1 HLVNKKQGLILLTGP
16 TGSGKS
22 TLMYQMVLHA
32 YKELNLNVITIE
44 NPVEQLLKG
53 ITQISINKKAG
64 IDYISSFKAILRCD
78 PDIILIGEIRDAEV
92 AKCVIQASLSGH
104 LVLSTM
110 HSTNCRGAL
119 LRLLEMGI
127 SIQELTQS
135 INIISNQRLIT
146 TTQNERR
153 LICETIDK
161 MQIQYFFEHE
171 QTMPHNFNNLEQ
183 QLNLLSKEGTICEDT
198 ASKYF

>member
-1 HLVNKKQGLILLTGP
+1 
-16 TGSGKS
+16 
-22 TLMYQMVLHA
+22 MYQMVLHA

-44 NPVEQLLKG
+44 NPVEQLLKELLKYQL
-53 ITQISINKKAG
+53 IKTG
-64 IDYISSFKAILRCD
+64 IDYVSSFKAILRCD

-127 SIQELTQS
+127 SIQ
-135 INIISNQRLIT
+135 N
-146 TTQNERR
+146 
-153 LICETIDK
+153 
-161 MQIQYFFEHE
+161 
-171 QTMPHNFNNLEQ
+171 
-183 QLNLLSKEGTICEDT
+183 
-198 ASKYF
+198 

>member
-1 HLVNKKQGLILLTGP
+1 
-16 TGSGKS
+16 
-22 TLMYQMVLHA
+22 MYQMVLHA

-64 IDYISSFKAILRCD
+64 IDYVSSFKAILRCD

-135 INIISNQRLIT
+135 INIISNQR
-146 TTQNERR
+146 
-153 LICETIDK
+153 
-161 MQIQYFFEHE
+161 
-171 QTMPHNFNNLEQ
+171 
-183 QLNLLSKEGTICEDT
+183 
-198 ASKYF
+198 

>member
-1 HLVNKKQGLILLTGP
+1 
-16 TGSGKS
+16 
-22 TLMYQMVLHA
+22 
-32 YKELNLNVITIE
+32 
-44 NPVEQLLKG
+44 
-53 ITQISINKKAG
+53 
-64 IDYISSFKAILRCD
+64 
-78 PDIILIGEIRDAEV
+78 
-92 AKCVIQASLSGH
+92 
-104 LVLSTM
+104 M

-161 MQIQYFFEHE
+161 SRY
-171 QTMPHNFNNLEQ
+171 NFSSSMNKQCHIILIIYK

>member
-1 HLVNKKQGLILLTGP
+1 
-16 TGSGKS
+16 
-22 TLMYQMVLHA
+22 M
-32 YKELNLNVITIE
+32 
-44 NPVEQLLKG
+44 
-53 ITQISINKKAG
+53 
-64 IDYISSFKAILRCD
+64 
-78 PDIILIGEIRDAEV
+78 
-92 AKCVIQASLSGH
+92 SGH

-161 MQIQYFFEHE
+161 SRY
-171 QTMPHNFNNLEQ
+171 NFSSSMNKQCHIIL
-183 QLNLLSKEGTICEDT
+183 IIFT
-198 ASKYF
+198 AIKFII

>member
-1 HLVNKKQGLILLTGP
+1 
-16 TGSGKS
+16 
-22 TLMYQMVLHA
+22 
-32 YKELNLNVITIE
+32 
-44 NPVEQLLKG
+44 
-53 ITQISINKKAG
+53 
-64 IDYISSFKAILRCD
+64 
-78 PDIILIGEIRDAEV
+78 
-92 AKCVIQASLSGH
+92 
-104 LVLSTM
+104 M

-161 MQIQYFFEHE
+161 SRY
-171 QTMPHNFNNLEQ
+171 NFSSSMNKQCHIILIIYNKE
-183 QLNLLSKEGTICEDT
+183 LNLLSKEGTICEDT